1 MRMFISLVAAA
12 SLLAVNFVAAAEP
25 ALSVISPTGA
35 QRGKDVEVT
44 FAGARLGDAQQVL
57 IYEPGIT
64 VKSVTPAG
72 DNAAKAT
79 LAIAAD
85 CRLGLF
91 GMRVRT
97 ATGISNLQ
105 LFSVGALPEVAETE
119 PNNEFEKPQQI
130 GLDVTVSGVV
140 ENEDVDYFVVD
151 AKAGERIT
159 AEVEGLR
166 LGYTFFDPY
175 VSILDEARFELVN
188 SDDAALVR
196 QDGVCS
202 VVAPKDGKYIVQ
214 IRESS
219 FGGAGDCRYRLH
231 VGRFPRPTAVIPA
244 GGKPGETLDVRWLG
258 DVLGERTEEVTLPA
272 AISREFALIAHD
284 DRGFSPSGNAFRLS
298 PLDNAVEVEP
308 NNERPQATPF
318 AAPRAVHGVIE
329 KAGDVDHFK
338 FAGKKGQVFDVRV
351 FARQLRSPLDS
362 VLEVFRASNG
372 QGLGGN
378 DDSGSPDSYL
388 RVTLP
393 EDDEYLVAI
402 RDHLGKGGA
411 DYAYRV
417 EVAPVQPTLTMGLP
431 ERQQYV
437 AHTLAVPQGNRM
449 ALLVSASRADWGG
462 DLNVTFAGLP
472 EGVAVETETMT
483 AGRTFVPVLF
493 TAPDAVQPTGALV
506 DVIGKPVDPNLKIE
520 GHLLQRSM
528 LVRGQNNIDV
538 YGHWA
543 ERMAAAVT
551 APAPFKID
559 IVQPKAP
566 LVRDGQMN
574 LKIVATRAEGFKAPI
589 SVFLLYNPPGVGSSG
604 SISIPEG
611 QNSAEIP
618 LTANGGAEIGNHKIV
633 VIGRAGVGNGAI
645 EVSSQLATLAIAAP
659 YVGFAYQKASVEQ
672 GQEVDLVVGV
682 TKNADF
688 ADEATVE
695 LLGLPAG
702 VTAEPLKL
710 TKDMPQLA
718 FKVKTAKDSPAGKH
732 KSVLARATV
741 IEQGE
746 PVVHML
752 YGGELRIDVPLPPKP
767 DQPAAAPMPAA
778 TAQAKPAESKPA
790 EKPLSPLEKLRLERE
805 KAKAAAAMK

>member
-1 MRMFISLVAAA
+1 MRSSKLFIAA
-12 SLLAVNFVAAAEP
+12 SLVLAANLASAAEP

-35 QRGKDVEVT
+35 ERGKEVEVT
-44 FAGARLGDAQQVL
+44 FSGARLGDAQQIL
-57 IYEPGIT
+57 IYEPGIE

-72 DNAAKAT
+72 DNAAKAK

-105 LFSVGALPEVAETE
+105 LFSVGALAEVNEAE

-130 GLDVTVSGVV
+130 NMDVTINGVV
-140 ENEDVDYFVVD
+140 ENEDVDYFVVE
-151 AKAGERIT
+151 AKSGERIT

-166 LGYTFFDPY
+166 LGYSFFDPY
-175 VSILDEARFELVN
+175 VSILDEGRFELVN

-214 IRESS
+214 IRESA
-219 FGGAGDCRYRLH
+219 FGGSGECRYRLH
-231 VGRFPRPTAVIPA
+231 VGRFPRPTAVIPS
-244 GGKPGETLDVRWLG
+244 GGKPGATVEVRWLG
-258 DVLGERTEEVTLPA
+258 DVLGERTEKITLPA
-272 AISREFALIAHD
+272 EMSREFALVTHD
-284 DRGFSPSGNAFRLS
+284 DRGFSPSGNAFKLS

-318 AAPRAVHGVIE
+318 TAPLAVHGVIE

-351 FARQLRSPLDS
+351 LARQLRSPLDS

-372 QGLGGN
+372 QGIGGN

-393 EDDEYLVAI
+393 EDDEYLVVI
-402 RDHLGKGGA
+402 RDHLGKGGP
-411 DYAYRV
+411 DYAYRI
-417 EVAPVQPTLTMGLP
+417 EVAPPQPAITMGLP

-462 DLNVTFAGLP
+462 DLNVNFAGLP

-483 AGRTFVPVLF
+483 ANRTVIPVLF
-493 TAPDAVQPTGALV
+493 TAPDSVQPAGALV
-506 DVIGKPVDPNLKIE
+506 DVVGKPVDANVKLE
-520 GHLLQRSM
+520 GRLLQRSQ
-528 LVRGQNNIDV
+528 LVRGQNNVDV

-559 IVQPKAP
+559 IVEPKAP
-566 LVRDGQMN
+566 IVRDGQMN
-574 LKIVATRAEGFKAPI
+574 LKIVATRAEGYKAPI
-589 SVFLLYNPPGVGSSG
+589 NVFLLYNPPGIGSSA

-618 LTANGGAEIGNHKIV
+618 LTANGGAEIGKHKIV
-633 VIGRAGVGNGAI
+633 AIGRAGVGNGAI

-688 ADEATVE
+688 AGEATVE

-702 VTAEPLKL
+702 VTAEPLKI
-710 TKDMPQLA
+710 TKDAAQLA
-718 FKVKTAKDSPAGKH
+718 FKVKTAKESPAGKH
-732 KSVLARATV
+732 KSLLARATV

-778 TAQAKPAESKPA
+778 TAQAKSADKPA
-790 EKPLSPLEKLRLERE
+790 EKPLSPLEKLRQERE
-805 KAKAAAAMK
+805 KAKAAMK

>member
-1 MRMFISLVAAA
+1 MRVLMSIAVLFALV
-12 SLLAVNFVAAAEP
+12 SSVGSAAEP
-25 ALSVISPTGA
+25 ALGVISPTGA
-35 QRGKDVEVT
+35 QRGTEVEVT
-44 FAGARLGDAQQVL
+44 FSGARLGDGQQIL
-57 IYEPGIT
+57 IYETGIE
-64 VKSVTPAG
+64 VKSVAPAG
-72 DNAAKAT
+72 DNAVKAK
-79 LAIAAD
+79 LAIAPD

-97 ATGISNLQ
+97 ATGISNLK
-105 LFSVGALPEVAETE
+105 LFSVGALAEVQETE
-119 PNNEFEKPQQI
+119 PNNEFEKPQQV
-130 GLDVTVSGVV
+130 GMDVTINGVV
-140 ENEDVDYFVVD
+140 ENEDVDYFVVE

-175 VSILDEARFELVN
+175 VSILDDARFELVN

-219 FGGAGDCRYRLH
+219 FGGSGECRYRLH

-244 GGKPGETLDVRWLG
+244 GGKPGATIDVRWLG
-258 DVLGERTEEVTLPA
+258 DVLGERTEKVTLPEVM
-272 AISREFALIAHD
+272 SREFALIAHD

-298 PLDNAVEVEP
+298 TLENGFEQEP

-318 AAPRAVHGVIE
+318 VAPLAVHGVIE
-329 KAGDVDHFK
+329 KAGDIDNFK
-338 FAGKKGQVFDVRV
+338 FAGKKGQVFEVRV
-351 FARQLRSPLDS
+351 LARQLRSPLDS

-372 QGLGGN
+372 QGVGGN
-378 DDSGSPDSYL
+378 DDNGGPDSYL

-393 EDDEYLVAI
+393 EDDDYLVVV

-411 DYAYRV
+411 DYAYRI
-417 EVAPVQPTLTMGLP
+417 EVSPPQAALTMGLP

-462 DLNVTFAGLP
+462 DLNVNFAGLP
-472 EGVAVETETMT
+472 EGMTVETETMT
-483 AGRTFVPVLF
+483 ANKTLIPVLF
-493 TAPDAVQPTGALV
+493 TAGDNMQPSGALV
-506 DVIGKPVDPNLKIE
+506 DVVGKPVDANLKFE
-520 GHLLQRSM
+520 GRLLQRTQ
-528 LVRGQNNIDV
+528 LVSGQNNVDV

-543 ERMAAAVT
+543 ERMATAVT
-551 APAPFKID
+551 APAPFKIE

-566 LVRDGQMN
+566 IVRDGQMN

-589 SVFLLYNPPGVGSSG
+589 SVFLLANPPGIGSSA
-604 SISIPEG
+604 SIAIPEG

-633 VIGRAGVGNGAI
+633 AIARASVGNGAI
-645 EVSSQLATLAIAAP
+645 EVSSQLATLSIAAP
-659 YVGFAYQKASVEQ
+659 FVGFAYQKASVEQ
-672 GQEVDLVVGV
+672 GQPVDVVVGV

-688 ADEATVE
+688 AGEATVE

-710 TKDMPQLA
+710 TKDQAQLT
-718 FKVKTAKDSPAGKH
+718 FKVKTTKDSPAGKH

-767 DQPAAAPMPAA
+767 DQPAAAPMPQAPAA
-778 TAQAKPAESKPA
+778 DKKPEEAKPM

-805 KAKAAAAMK
+805 KAKAAKK

>member
-1 MRMFISLVAAA
+1 MRSIPILIAATLFLTA
-12 SLLAVNFVAAAEP
+12 TIATAAEP
-25 ALSVISPTGA
+25 ALGVISPTGA
-35 QRGKDVEVT
+35 QRGNEVEVT
-44 FAGARLGDAQQVL
+44 FSGARLGDAQQIL
-57 IYEPGIT
+57 IYEPGIE
-64 VKSVTPAG
+64 VKSVAPAG
-72 DNAAKAT
+72 DNAVKAK

-105 LFSVGALPEVAETE
+105 LFSVGALAEANEAE
-119 PNNEFEKPQQI
+119 PNNDFEKPQQI
-130 GLDVTVSGVV
+130 GMDVTVSGVV
-140 ENEDVDYFVVD
+140 ENEDVDYYVVE
-151 AKAGERIT
+151 AKAGEPIT

-166 LGYTFFDPY
+166 LGYSFFDPY

-214 IRESS
+214 VRESA
-219 FGGAGDCRYRLH
+219 FGGSGECRYRLH
-231 VGRFPRPTAVIPA
+231 VGRFPRPTAVIPS
-244 GGKPGETLDVRWLG
+244 GGQPGSTVEVRWLG
-258 DVLGERTEEVTLPA
+258 DVLGERTEKITLPA
-272 AISREFALIAHD
+272 EMSREFALVAHD
-284 DRGFSPSGNAFRLS
+284 DRGYSPSGNAFKLS
-298 PLDNAVEVEP
+298 PLANAAEIEP

-318 AAPRAVHGVIE
+318 SAPLAVHGVIE
-329 KAGDVDHFK
+329 KTDDIDHFK

-362 VLEVFRASNG
+362 VLQVVRASNG
-372 QGLGGN
+372 QGIGGN

-402 RDHLGKGGA
+402 RDHLGKGGP

-417 EVAPVQPTLTMGLP
+417 EVAPPQPALTMGLP

-449 ALLVSASRADWGG
+449 AILVSASRADWGG
-462 DLNVTFAGLP
+462 DVNVTFAGLP
-472 EGVAVETETMT
+472 EGVAVETETMS
-483 AGRTFVPVLF
+483 ANRTFVPVLF
-493 TAPDAVQPTGALV
+493 TAPESVQPAGALV
-506 DVIGKPVDPNLKIE
+506 DVVGKPVDPNIKLE
-520 GHLLQRSM
+520 GHLLQRSQ
-528 LVRGQNNIDV
+528 LVRGQNNVDV

-559 IVQPKAP
+559 IVEPKAP
-566 LVRDGQMN
+566 IVRDGQMN

-589 SVFLLYNPPGVGSSG
+589 NVFLLTNPPGIGSSA

-618 LTANGGAEIGNHKIV
+618 LTANGGAEIGKHKIV
-633 VIGRAGVGNGAI
+633 VIGRAGIGNGAI

-672 GQEVDLVVGV
+672 AKEVDFVVAV

-688 ADEATVE
+688 AGEATVE

-710 TKDMPQLA
+710 TKDTPQLT
-718 FKVKTAKDSPAGKH
+718 FKVKTTKDSPAGKH
-732 KSVLARATV
+732 KSLLARATIV
-741 IEQGE
+741 EQGE

-767 DQPAAAPMPAA
+767 NQPATPTPAA
-778 TAQAKPAESKPA
+778 TAQAKPTENKSA
-790 EKPLSPLEKLRLERE
+790 EKPLSPLEKLRQERA
-805 KAKAAAAMK
+805 KAKAAMK